1 MIIQYDKNRTGED
14 NKSFFVDMLSYVSP
28 KIVDVKVYGED
39 IELEVNV
46 ADEDIVKDKI
56 ESLYKMI
63 ESGNISGKEVAI
75 TTLEDH
81 SDEKTINEENVYE
94 KLCENGDVVLMSP
107 GVYSYSNLFLKIFKY
122 FDKKIESYGKET
134 FANIN
139 EYKFPVLHPVKRYQK
154 GGYFETFPHY
164 IMFGT
169 SMKNDIEILD
179 RFSKVGLNDESLLEE
194 MKAPSQVLR
203 HAACVPVYEMLEGK
217 TIPKDDPLKFL
228 VSGTCF
234 RNEGKNT
241 FELSRL
247 NEFFMKEYV
256 FVGSPEQCKEMI
268 ELSKGLWDFWQKT
281 FAAKTKLD
289 TANDSFFAS
298 NYKKLQFFQVIGDSK
313 REFKWNIPAHDT
325 YISCGSINFHRTHFS
340 KPYQIKNEDE
350 ELCYTACFAFGIER
364 LTYAFL
370 SQKGLDINKWDEKTR
385 NEISKYVDL

>member
-1 MIIQYDKNRTGED
+1 MVIRFDEKRVGKENEQ
-14 NKSFFVDMLSYVSP
+14 FFVDMLSYVSP
-28 KIVDVKVYGED
+28 KIQDVKRNGED
-39 IELEVNV
+39 IILDINE
-46 ADEDIVKDKI
+46 ADKEFIEEKV

-63 ESGNISGKEVAI
+63 ESGSISGKEVPI

-81 SDEKTINEENVYE
+81 TDEVPVNKENIYE
-94 KLCENGDVVLMSP
+94 KLCEDGDVVEVSP
-107 GVYSYSNLFLKIFKY
+107 GVYSYSNLFLKVFQY
-122 FDKKIESYGKET
+122 FNNKIEAYGKET
-134 FANIN
+134 FDGIR
-139 EYKFPVLHPVKRYQK
+139 EYKFPVLHPIKRYEK
-154 GGYFETFPHY
+154 GGYFENFPHY

-169 SMKNDIEILD
+169 SMKNDLEILE
-179 RFSKVGLNDESLLEE
+179 RFSKNGLNDESILEE
-194 MKAPSQVLR
+194 MKAPSLVLR

-217 TIPKDDPLKFL
+217 TISKDNPEKFL

-256 FVGSPEQCKEMI
+256 FVGTPDQCKELI
-268 ELSKGLWDFWQKT
+268 EKAKELWSYWQKV
-281 FAAKTKLD
+281 FKVNTKLD

-313 REFKWNIPAHDT
+313 REFKWNIPGHDT

-340 KPYQIKNEDE
+340 KPYAIKNEND

-364 LTYAFL
+364 LAYALL
-370 SQKGLDINKWDEKTR
+370 SQKGLDISKWDASTFD
-385 NEISKYVDL
+385 EISKYVDL